1 MKRKIVLPNFSNY
14 VIYPTLGKIWSK
26 KTKKWIGRK
35 DKKGYTVVNLQGD
48 DDKNL
53 ATHQSRVIWFAVN
66 GELPPK
72 HHIHHINHNRQD
84 DRIKNL
90 QLISAAEHNRMHSE
104 EKKNKPSKLDKPIAG
119 YDKNGNLI
127 LSFRSSKE
135 AKRNGYSCA
144 YKCANGRIKT
154 SANLIWKWM

>member
-53 ATHQSRVIWFAVN
+53 ATHHQIQISSNPFQKLFIFVLTSIVQF
-66 GELPPK
+66 
-72 HHIHHINHNRQD
+72 I
-84 DRIKNL
+84 
-90 QLISAAEHNRMHSE
+90 LISTKRTHQFFY
-104 EKKNKPSKLDKPIAG
+104 P
-119 YDKNGNLI
+119 
-127 LSFRSSKE
+127 FFTVVFSSIGE
-135 AKRNGYSCA
+135 F
-144 YKCANGRIKT
+144 
-154 SANLIWKWM
+154 WF